1 MDPLLVT
8 LLVIEERQQG
18 CECVGDGGGAEVVLK
33 YLEHLETPI
42 VVGGA
47 SVREEKPGRAI
58 LQSHLE
64 LPLPELT
71 GKGIARISHQRQV
84 PAGRGEA
91 RAM

>member
-8 LLVIEERQQG
+8 LLVVKERQQG
-18 CECVGDGGGAEVVLK
+18 SECVGDGGGVEVVLE

-71 GKGIARISHQRQV
+71 GKAIHRVHDEGSI
-84 PAGRGEA
+84 
-91 RAM
+91 